1 MEAEYNKYIVV
12 WDNPR
17 TIEKCK
23 VTEITKGFA
32 RVLIERD
39 GTAYWRRPAVVF
51 DDRKAVDKYLEIE
64 DYRSIH

>member
-1 MEAEYNKYIVV
+1 MKNEFNKYIVV

-17 TIEKCK
+17 SVEKCK
-23 VTEITKGFA
+23 LTGTAKGFHRVVTE
-32 RVLIERD
+32 VS

-51 DDRKAVDKYLEIE
+51 DSEEAVTKYLEIE